1 MQKVNSVRNVLFATM
16 LIATVLLGGC
26 AQPTVT
32 PAPTAVPSPTSA
44 PVATTAPTKA
54 PSTAPLPAATSTTAP
69 VATSAPT
76 AAPKPVVK
84 QPSGTLNIAL
94 STFESETFLPWNGGV
109 ARQSYLLMIY
119 DVLVYSD
126 PKTDEQKPGLAEKW
140 EMSPDGKTWTFSI
153 RKGVQFHEGYG
164 ELTSED
170 VKYSFE
176 RMIDKSSVGSPAQ
189 LLRNIID
196 KVETPDPYK
205 VVVSLKTPYVGLVG
219 GYLNDTNAGGIIVSK
234 KYVTTVGDEKAN
246 SHPIGTGPYTL
257 AEEHKKGGPIK
268 LAAVPGVE
276 KHWRITPDYQNV
288 NFLLVPE
295 EATRVAMLKTGEV
308 DLAPISYDS
317 IDSVKASGLNVISIS
332 KNWAPLIRF
341 GGIVTTDPKRYDA
354 SNPWSKKEVRQALNY
369 AIDRTAIAKSIF
381 KGEATPTGASM
392 PLNVWS
398 DIPAYAYDVAKAKQL
413 LAQAGYPN
421 GFQVPLRTFTA
432 NPGAELPT
440 LGEAVAL
447 YWKAIG
453 IDVKIVPSDWNT
465 VRGDLLGAKANN
477 YLFVQRG
484 QPFVDFQAGFDL
496 EYDSTN
502 MFAIYATPDVIK
514 QYNLIKSELDPKK
527 REQMA
532 RDFGLYVKDEATNIF
547 LVFANDPYGA
557 SKKVGQWTSI
567 RMRPQN
573 VEAITRP

>member
-1 MQKVNSVRNVLFATM
+1 MKEKSVRFV
-16 LIATVLLGGC
+16 LIAMMLTAIVILGGC
-26 AQPTVT
+26 AQPT
-32 PAPTAVPSPTSA
+32 AVPVPTSV
-44 PVATTAPTKA
+44 P
-54 PSTAPLPAATSTTAP
+54 AP

-76 AAPKPVVK
+76 QAPTSAPAPAATLAPVATSAPAATTAPTAAPKPSVK
-84 QPSGTLNIAL
+84 QPSGTLNVAL

-126 PKTDEQKPGLAEKW
+126 PKTDQQLPGLAEKW
-140 EMSPDGKTWTFSI
+140 EMSSDGKTWTFYI

-164 ELTSED
+164 ELTAED

-176 RMIDKSSVGSPAQ
+176 RMIDKTSVGSPAQ

-196 KVETPDPYK
+196 KVETPEPYK

-219 GYLNDTNAGGIIVSK
+219 GYLNDTNAGGIVVSK
-234 KYVTTVGDEKAN
+234 KYVTAVGDEKAN
-246 SHPIGTGPYTL
+246 AHPIGTGPYTL

-268 LAAVPGVE
+268 LKTADGVE

-295 EATRVAMLKTGEV
+295 EATRVAMLKNGEADV
-308 DLAPISYDS
+308 APISYDS
-317 IDSVKASGLNVISIS
+317 IDTVKSSGLNVISIP

-354 SNPWSKKEVRQALNY
+354 NNPWSKKEVRQALNY
-369 AIDRTAIAKSIF
+369 AIDRAAIAKTIF
-381 KGEATPTGASM
+381 KGEATPVGASM

-398 DIPAYAYDVAKAKQL
+398 DIPAYPYDPAKAKQL
-413 LAQAGYPN
+413 LTQAGYPN
-421 GFQVPLRTFTA
+421 GFQLPLRTFTA

-440 LGEAVAL
+440 IGEAVAL

-453 IDVKIVPSDWNT
+453 VDVKIVPSDWNT
-465 VRGDLLGAKANN
+465 VRGDLLGAKANS

-496 EYDSTN
+496 EYDANN
-502 MFAIYATPDVIK
+502 MFAIYATPEVIAK
-514 QYNLIKSELDPKK
+514 YTQVKGELDPKK
-527 REQMA
+527 REQLA
-532 RDFGLYVKDEATNIF
+532 RDFGLYVKDEATNVF
-547 LVFANDPYGA
+547 LVFANDPYGV
-557 SKKVGQWTSI
+557 SKKVSQWTSI

-573 VEAITRP
+573 IESITRP